1 MTLSSASPPHAHACA
16 AADAAASHGV
26 YIAASPDRAPR
37 GYRAA
42 ERAHGPCQ
50 LLACPRRSP
59 RRAAAAR
66 RAPRGGHG
74 AMSTFGAD
82 LPDAATKGGT
92 HLLQRQARAQ
102 VRKTSRRPQRNPGFV
117 FLFWLFL
124 FNPKWTTQSF
134 WSNAMHALDESIA
147 PLQSGLRHSAES
159 EGALNSRRKPWHMPR
174 SGLSGQAR
182 TCRSCFLYGMPSR
195 QAAIECRHN
204 GSVTRARAH

>member
-37 GYRAA
+37 GHRAA

-66 RAPRGGHG
+66 RAPRGRHG
-74 AMSTFGAD
+74 AMRTFGAD

-102 VRKTSRRPQRNPGFV
+102 VRKTSRRPKRNPGFV

-124 FNPKWTTQSF
+124 FNPKWTTQS
-134 WSNAMHALDESIA
+134 SALILLE
-147 PLQSGLRHSAES
+147 QC
-159 EGALNSRRKPWHMPR
+159 N
-174 SGLSGQAR
+174 AR
-182 TCRSCFLYGMPSR
+182 TRRVDRAASERPPPFGRIGRSAQLAAETLAH
-195 QAAIECRHN
+195 AAIWPFWP
-204 GSVTRARAH
+204 GSNLPFLFPVVCLHRFTPGSH